1 MCVCVYLCLCVHA
14 RVTLYTQT
22 TMSLAEFGEIAD
34 QQLAKGNP
42 VPVLGRPKS
51 GKAYLKPAEDDGAA
65 EGSKPEG
72 NVEELTDVDK
82 PAKERQKV
90 SPVDCTALGKAK
102 QQLYHMI
109 NVLIHSAYYSVLMN
123 WSGWS
128 SESLTP
134 IKSWLVESN
143 LKKHETSGVV
153 KIRKLEMDCLSSQ
166 ARVPPC
172 HPIHHS
178 TWHRHQGAVV
188 RTRRST
194 NE

>member
-1 MCVCVYLCLCVHA
+1 
-14 RVTLYTQT
+14 
-22 TMSLAEFGEIAD
+22 MSLAEFGEIAD

-128 SESLTP
+128 MELRESDT
-134 IKSWLVESN
+134 
-143 LKKHETSGVV
+143 
-153 KIRKLEMDCLSSQ
+153 
-166 ARVPPC
+166 
-172 HPIHHS
+172 
-178 TWHRHQGAVV
+178 HQIMAC
-188 RTRRST
+188 
-194 NE
+194 